1 MPDIT
6 TERWGELYDHAFPQV
21 YRALV
26 AATFDRDRALDGLH
40 DAFEEGL
47 RHPPQDDRNLEG
59 WLYRVALRKTRRGI
73 FTSRREAQPKDA
85 ASRDAATNDDLTAT
99 LDRLEI
105 GRLLGLLSERQRA
118 IVVAQYYLGLTQDEI
133 ADALGIRRGTVSATV
148 SQSLARMREGVVRPK
163 EGIARG

>member
-6 TERWGELYDHAFPQV
+6 AERWGDLYDRAFPQV

-26 AATFDRDRALDGLH
+26 ATTFDRDRALDGLH

-47 RHPPQDDRNLEG
+47 RNPPSDDRNLEG

-73 FTSRREAQPKDA
+73 FRAQREVALDA
-85 ASRDAATNDDLTAT
+85 GSSSDEVAAIIQ
-99 LDRLEI
+99 RLEV
-105 GRLLGLLSERQRA
+105 GRLLALLTERQRA
-118 IVVAQYYLGLTQDEI
+118 IVVAHYYLGFTQDEI
-133 ADALGIRRGTVSATV
+133 AEGLGIRRGTVSATV
-148 SQSLARMREGVVRPK
+148 SQSLARMRE

>member
-6 TERWGELYDHAFPQV
+6 PERWGDLYDRAFPQV

-47 RHPPQDDRNLEG
+47 RHPPADDRNLEG

-73 FTSRREAQPKDA
+73 FTSRREARP
-85 ASRDAATNDDLTAT
+85 RDGTHSEATTSDDVAPM

-118 IVVAQYYLGLTQDEI
+118 IVVAHYYLGLTQDEI
-133 ADALGIRRGTVSATV
+133 ANALGIRRGTVSATV
-148 SQSLARMREGVVRPK
+148 SQSLARMREGGQPPK